1 MVAGLIFGV
10 TGLAGMVLSNTSD
23 RLSVPDTFAESY
35 IDNIESILLK
45 PEAGAFCD
53 KLENISEATLCKS
66 ETDKRNTIRKSEK
79 YKKAVEKYVSHAKSV
94 KGSFSMHI
102 PPLYINHNFQSK
114 VNIVRVLEM
123 TSVNPEMLSQTIDV
137 LERRML
143 LNNVIL
149 FSVIGAWA
157 MGLYLF
163 LTSRKKVSK

>member
-1 MVAGLIFGV
+1 
-10 TGLAGMVLSNTSD
+10 
-23 RLSVPDTFAESY
+23 
-35 IDNIESILLK
+35 
-45 PEAGAFCD
+45 
-53 KLENISEATLCKS
+53 
-66 ETDKRNTIRKSEK
+66 
-79 YKKAVEKYVSHAKSV
+79 
-94 KGSFSMHI
+94 
-102 PPLYINHNFQSK
+102 
-114 VNIVRVLEM
+114 M